1 MELLPQ
7 NVHNKP
13 LLWLHLGKYKGL
25 KKPCEMTSNYK
36 VFEVAS
42 IGF

>member
-25 KKPCEMTSNYK
+25 KKMTSNYK